1 VKLRKVTRLKVKQT
15 FAVTSAIAAL
25 TLGLGAIAPAHAAGE
40 QEITVWAMCSEAGE
54 IAAAREQVSAFNGYY
69 DGTYHATLTCKADMG
84 TAIKSTSVGSLP
96 SVFEFDGENLAS
108 YAYAGKLKQLDGL
121 VPASVF
127 NNELVSIQAEGT
139 YKDGHKYSVSQY
151 DSGLGLYASKK
162 KLKAAGITDVPTS
175 WKNAWTATRFTA
187 VLKALAAKA
196 PGKKAIDIKENYGMG
211 PGWPGYAFTPIVN
224 SAGYQILT
232 NGKAVGSLDSAKVV
246 AALKTFATWKQYVD
260 PSADDKAFQ
269 NGRVGLAWVGHWQY
283 PAFSKALGSDLA
295 VLPLPDFGAGTKSGQ
310 GSHSWAIG
318 KNTAGEELAASN
330 VFLQYIMKDQWV
342 LNVTD
347 QNGAVPATKTALNKS
362 VNYRKGGPLQIYAD
376 QLAASCGTSKPTKAC
391 VTVPRTISAAWPVIN
406 TAFGTAVQTIW
417 NGGNAATALHTAAV
431 TIDQDITDHAGY

>member
-1 VKLRKVTRLKVKQT
+1 VKLRKVIRLKLKQI
-15 FAVTSAIAAL
+15 SAIAGVIAAM
-25 TLGLGAIAPAHAAGE
+25 TLGLGVVAPAHASGA
-40 QEITVWAMCSEAGE
+40 QEITVWAMCSETGE
-54 IAAAREQVSAFNGYY
+54 IAAAREQVAAFNGFYEG
-69 DGTYHATLTCKADMG
+69 DYHATLTCKSNMG
-84 TAIKSTSVGSLP
+84 TAISTTSAAGLP
-96 SVFEFDGENLAS
+96 SVFEFDGENLAAYV
-108 YAYAGKLKQLDGL
+108 YAQKLHQLDGT

-127 NNELVSIQAEGT
+127 SNELVSIQAEGT

-151 DSGLGLYASKK
+151 DSGLGLYGSKK
-162 KLKAAGITDVPTS
+162 MLAAAGIKDIPTT
-175 WKNAWTATRFTA
+175 WQKAWTATRFTA

-246 AALKTFATWKQYVD
+246 AAFKTFASWKPYVD
-260 PSADDKAFQ
+260 PSADNNAFL

-283 PAFSKALGSDLA
+283 PDFSAKLKSDLV
-295 VLPLPDFGAGTKSGQ
+295 VLPLPDFGTGTKSGQ

-318 KNTAGEELAASN
+318 KNTSGDELAAAN
-330 VFLQYIMKDQWV
+330 KFLQYIMQDQWI

-347 QNGAVPATKTALNKS
+347 KNGAVPATKTALNKS
-362 VNYRKGGPLQIYAD
+362 VNYRKGGPLQLYAD
-376 QLAASCGTSKPTKAC
+376 QLAASCGTAKPTTKC

-417 NGGNAATALHTAAV
+417 NGGNAQTALHTAAV
-431 TIDQDITDHAGY
+431 TIDQDSTDNNGY

>member
-1 VKLRKVTRLKVKQT
+1 VKLRKVIRLKLKQI
-15 FAVTSAIAAL
+15 SAIAGVIAAM
-25 TLGLGAIAPAHAAGE
+25 TLGLGVVAPAHASGA
-40 QEITVWAMCSEAGE
+40 QEITVWAMCSETGE
-54 IAAAREQVSAFNGYY
+54 IAAAREQVAAFNGFYEG
-69 DGTYHATLTCKADMG
+69 DYHATLTCKSNMG
-84 TAIKSTSVGSLP
+84 TAISTTSAAGLP
-96 SVFEFDGENLAS
+96 SVFEFDGENLAAYV
-108 YAYAGKLKQLDGL
+108 YAQKLHQLDGT

-127 NNELVSIQAEGT
+127 SNELVSIQAEGT

-151 DSGLGLYASKK
+151 DSGLGLYGSKK
-162 KLKAAGITDVPTS
+162 MLAAAGIKDIPTT
-175 WKNAWTATRFTA
+175 WQKAWTATRFTA

-246 AALKTFATWKQYVD
+246 AAFKTFASWKPYVD
-260 PSADDKAFQ
+260 PSADDKAFE

-283 PAFSKALGSDLA
+283 PAFSAKLKSDLV
-295 VLPLPDFGAGTKSGQ
+295 VLPLPDFGTGTKSGQ
-310 GSHSWAIG
+310 GSHSWAIS
-318 KNTAGEELAASN
+318 KNTSGDELGAAN
-330 VFLQYIMKDQWV
+330 KFLQYIMQDQWI

-347 QNGAVPATKTALNKS
+347 KNGAVPATKTALNKS
-362 VNYRKGGPLQIYAD
+362 VNYRKGGPLQLYAD
-376 QLAASCGTSKPTKAC
+376 QLAASCGTAKPTTKC

-417 NGGNAATALHTAAV
+417 NGGNAQTALHTAAV
-431 TIDQDITDHAGY
+431 TIDQDSTDNSGY

>member
-1 VKLRKVTRLKVKQT
+1 VKLRKVIRLKLKQI
-15 FAVTSAIAAL
+15 SAIAGVIAAM
-25 TLGLGAIAPAHAAGE
+25 TLGLGVVAPAHASGA
-40 QEITVWAMCSEAGE
+40 QEITVWAMCSETGE
-54 IAAAREQVSAFNGYY
+54 IAAAREQVAAFNGFYEG
-69 DGTYHATLTCKADMG
+69 DYHATLTCKSNMG
-84 TAIKSTSVGSLP
+84 TAISTTSAAGLP
-96 SVFEFDGENLAS
+96 SVFEFDGENLAAYV
-108 YAYAGKLKQLDGL
+108 YAQKLHQLDGT

-127 NNELVSIQAEGT
+127 SNELVSIQAEGT

-151 DSGLGLYASKK
+151 DSGLGLYGSKK
-162 KLKAAGITDVPTS
+162 MLAAAGIKDIPTT
-175 WKNAWTATRFTA
+175 WQKAWTATRFTA

-246 AALKTFATWKQYVD
+246 AAFKTFASWKPYVD
-260 PSADDKAFQ
+260 PSADDKAFE

-283 PAFSKALGSDLA
+283 PAFSAKLKSDLV
-295 VLPLPDFGAGTKSGQ
+295 VLPLPDFGTGTKSGQ
-310 GSHSWAIG
+310 GSHSWAIS
-318 KNTAGEELAASN
+318 KNTSGDELGAAN
-330 VFLQYIMKDQWV
+330 KFLQYIMQDQWI

-347 QNGAVPATKTALNKS
+347 KNGAVPATKTALNKS
-362 VNYRKGGPLQIYAD
+362 VNYRKGGPLQLYAD
-376 QLAASCGTSKPTKAC
+376 QLAASCGTAKPTTKC

-417 NGGNAATALHTAAV
+417 NGGNAQTALHTAAV
-431 TIDQDITDHAGY
+431 TIDQDSTDNNGY

>member
-1 VKLRKVTRLKVKQT
+1 MKLRKVTRLKVKQIS
-15 FAVTSAIAAL
+15 AVASAIAAL
-25 TLGLGAIAPAHAAGE
+25 TLGLGVVAPAHATSA
-40 QEITVWAMCSEAGE
+40 QEITVWAMCSETGE

-69 DGTYHATLTCKADMG
+69 DGQYHATLTCKADMD
-84 TAIKSTSVGSLP
+84 TALSTTSVGSLP
-96 SVFEFDGENLAS
+96 SVFEFNGENLAA
-108 YAYAGKLKQLDGL
+108 YVYAGKLKQLDGL

-162 KLKAAGITDVPTS
+162 KLKAAGITDVPTT
-175 WKNAWTATRFTA
+175 WQKAWTAARFTQ

-196 PGKKAIDIKENYGMG
+196 PGKKALDIKENYGMG

-224 SAGYQILT
+224 SAGYQIVT
-232 NGKAVGSLDSAKVV
+232 KGKAVGSLDNAKVV
-246 AALKTFATWKQYVD
+246 AAFKTFASWKQYVD
-260 PSADDKAFQ
+260 PSADDKAFE

-318 KNTAGEELAASN
+318 KNTSGDELAAAN
-330 VFLQYIMKDQWV
+330 VFLQYIMKDQWI

-362 VNYRKGGPLQIYAD
+362 VNYRKGGALELYAD
-376 QLAASCGTSKPTKAC
+376 QLSASCGTGTPTKAC

-417 NGGNAATALHTAAV
+417 NGGDVKNALNTAAK
-431 TIDQDITDHAGY
+431 TIDQDNADHSGY

>member
-1 VKLRKVTRLKVKQT
+1 VKLRKVIRLKLKQI
-15 FAVTSAIAAL
+15 SAIAGVIAAM
-25 TLGLGAIAPAHAAGE
+25 TLGLGVVAPAHASGA
-40 QEITVWAMCSEAGE
+40 QEITVWAMCSETGE
-54 IAAAREQVSAFNGYY
+54 IAAAREQVAAFNGFYEG
-69 DGTYHATLTCKADMG
+69 DYHATLTCKADMG

-96 SVFEFDGENLAS
+96 SVFEFDGENLAAYV
-108 YAYAGKLKQLDGL
+108 YAQKLHQLDGT

-127 NNELVSIQAEGT
+127 SNELVSIQAEGT

-151 DSGLGLYASKK
+151 DSGLGLYGSKK
-162 KLKAAGITDVPTS
+162 MLAAAGIKDIPTT
-175 WKNAWTATRFTA
+175 WQKAWTATRFTA

-246 AALKTFATWKQYVD
+246 AAFKTFASWKPYVD
-260 PSADDKAFQ
+260 PSADDKAFE

-283 PAFSKALGSDLA
+283 PAFSAKLKSDLV
-295 VLPLPDFGAGTKSGQ
+295 VLPLPDFGTGTKSGQ

-318 KNTAGEELAASN
+318 KNTSGDELAAAN
-330 VFLQYIMKDQWV
+330 KFLQYIMQDQWI

-347 QNGAVPATKTALNKS
+347 KNGAVPATKTALNKS
-362 VNYRKGGPLQIYAD
+362 VNYRKGGPLQLYAD
-376 QLAASCGTSKPTKAC
+376 QLAASCGTAKPTTKC

-417 NGGNAATALHTAAV
+417 NGGNAQTALHTAAV
-431 TIDQDITDHAGY
+431 TIDQDSTDNSGY